1 MTKLGSSNWK
11 IEGEL
16 EDYDYRHTKFRE
28 ELKDLIN
35 KYSMEER
42 SNTPD
47 FLLAEYLS
55 RTLGLF
61 DVIVEQREK
70 WYREKDGKKRE
81 AHVKK

>member
-1 MTKLGSSNWK
+1 
-11 IEGEL
+11 
-16 EDYDYRHTKFRE
+16 
-28 ELKDLIN
+28 
-35 KYSMEER
+35 MEER

-70 WYREKDGKKRE
+70 RNS
-81 AHVKK
+81 